1 MKVLALTR
9 YTRLG
14 ASSRLR
20 FYQYAA
26 VLQDFAIDVQ
36 VSPLLSENYLNR
48 FNRQAPIDWLGVF
61 NDYLHRLIKLFI
73 VKKFD
78 ILWIEK
84 ELFPNLPA
92 WFEQVLNTFGI
103 KYIVD
108 YDDATFHNYDL
119 SNSRFK
125 KILRDK
131 INKIMRKSALVICGN
146 HYLAKHALAVGAK
159 QVEIL
164 PTVIDLNRYTIAAT
178 TAKPKLIIGWMGSP
192 STAKYLE
199 LVAPALQ
206 IIAKEF
212 PIQLRIIGANFTARN
227 LDIEYRA
234 WSEESEVSE
243 IQNFDFGIM
252 PLIDAPWEKG
262 KCGYKLIQYMACG
275 KAVIASPVGVNQEIV
290 QSGVNGYLAVNQ
302 DEWLQAFRNLALN
315 QQYRVEMGKA
325 GRERVEKEYCLQVTA
340 PRLAQLFHKVL
351 SEAKCYVN

>member
-1 MKVLALTR
+1 MLKVLALTR

-14 ASSRLR
+14 SSSRLR

-26 VLQDFAIDVQ
+26 ALKDFGIDLKI
-36 VSPLLSENYLNR
+36 SPLLSDHYLHC
-48 FNRQAPIDWLGVF
+48 FNNQASTDWASVF
-61 NDYLHRLIKLFI
+61 SGYLHRLIKLFI

-92 WFEQVLNTFGI
+92 WFEQVLNTLGI
-103 KYIVD
+103 KYVVD
-108 YDDATFHNYDL
+108 YDDATFHNYAL

-125 KILRDK
+125 KILSHK

-146 HYLAKHALAVGAK
+146 HYLAKHAIAVGAK

-164 PTVIDLNRYTIAAT
+164 PTVIDLNRYTITAT
-178 TAKPKLIIGWMGSP
+178 TTKSKLIIGWMGSP
-192 STAKYLE
+192 STIKYLE
-199 LVAPALQ
+199 LVVPALQ
-206 IIAKEF
+206 IITKEF
-212 PIQLRIIGANFTARN
+212 PIQLRIIGANFTARD
-227 LDIEYRA
+227 LDIEYRI
-234 WSEESEVSE
+234 WSEDSEVSE
-243 IQNFDFGIM
+243 IQNFDLGIM

-290 QSGVNGYLAVNQ
+290 QPGINGYLALNQ
-302 DEWLQAFRNLALN
+302 DEWLQAFRSLGLS

-325 GRERVEKEYCLQVTA
+325 GRALVEKGYCLQVTA
-340 PRLAQLFHKVL
+340 PRLAQLLHSVID
-351 SEAKCYVN
+351 NQ

>member
-1 MKVLALTR
+1 MLKVLALTR

-26 VLQDFAIDVQ
+26 VLQDFTIDVQ
-36 VSPLLSENYLNR
+36 VYPLLSENYLNR
-48 FNRQAPIDWLGVF
+48 FNCQASIDWLGVC

-78 ILWIEK
+78 LLWIEK

-103 KYIVD
+103 KYVVD
-108 YDDATFHNYDL
+108 YDDATFHNYAL

-125 KILRDK
+125 KIFSDK

-146 HYLAKHALAVGAK
+146 RYLAKHAIAVGAK

-164 PTVIDLNRYTIAAT
+164 PTVIDLKRYTITAT
-178 TAKPKLIIGWMGSP
+178 TTKSKLIIGWIGSP

-199 LVAPALQ
+199 LVVPALQ

-212 PIQLRIIGANFTARN
+212 PIQLRVIGANFTAQD

-234 WSEESEVSE
+234 WSEELEVSE
-243 IQNFDFGIM
+243 IQNFDVGIM

-275 KAVIASPVGVNQEIV
+275 KAVIASPVGVNQDIV
-290 QSGVNGYLAVNQ
+290 QPGVNGYLAVNQ
-302 DEWLQAFRNLALN
+302 DEWLQAFRSLGLS

-325 GRERVEKEYCLQVTA
+325 GREQVEKKYCIQVTA
-340 PRLAQLFHKVL
+340 PRLAQLFHSVMD
-351 SEAKCYVN
+351 NQ